1 MISCGTSSNF
11 ETLTLLKRKKF
22 CRFPHRHGE
31 GRGNPETQNETC
43 WSIKTSISWEAFF
56 NFDTLTLSKRKT
68 RNMKRDM
75 LEHQSE
81 HFMRDVLQVWHVD
94 TIKKKGFTCGLVHLN
109 LATLEPK
116 KTIPKMPWWGRG
128 SPFWRSKSDFGV
140 PNLYRIRNLPN
151 MKPHVPSTLS
161 GYPTPCFLLHFC
173 DYKTLQPLQSGEP
186 VMSLHASRMGTWNKS
201 RPQKYKR
208 VAVKEPW
215 SLPKTLESLEVNII
229 CIC

>member
-116 KTIPKMPWWGRG
+116 K
-128 SPFWRSKSDFGV
+128 KSQKCPGGDGGPHFGD
-140 PNLYRIRNLPN
+140 PNLTLGSQTSTESGTYQTCSHMFPLHYRDTQ
-151 MKPHVPSTLS
+151 PHVSCCTFVIIKPCSLYKVENLS
-161 GYPTPCFLLHFC
+161 WAYMRAEWVLGINQGPRNTRGLLWKNLGLSQ
-173 DYKTLQPLQSGEP
+173 KTQN
-186 VMSLHASRMGTWNKS
+186 H
-201 RPQKYKR
+201 
-208 VAVKEPW
+208 
-215 SLPKTLESLEVNII
+215 
-229 CIC
+229 

>member
-1 MISCGTSSNF
+1 MFPFQARFWHRGASFWHVNGHSDYFTIDDFVRGILQFWNADTV
-11 ETLTLLKRKKF
+11 EKEKF

-116 KTIPKMPWWGRG
+116 KKNKNALVGMGVPILEIQIWLWGPKPLQNQEPTKHVATC
-128 SPFWRSKSDFGV
+128 SLYIIGV
-140 PNLYRIRNLPN
+140 PNP
-151 MKPHVPSTLS
+151 MFPVA
-161 GYPTPCFLLHFC
+161 LLW
-173 DYKTLQPLQSGEP
+173 L
-186 VMSLHASRMGTWNKS
+186 
-201 RPQKYKR
+201 
-208 VAVKEPW
+208 
-215 SLPKTLESLEVNII
+215 
-229 CIC
+229 

>member
-1 MISCGTSSNF
+1 MSTDTATISLLMISCGTSSNF
-11 ETLTLLKRKKF
+11 ETLTLLKRNKF

-116 KTIPKMPWWGRG
+116 KSIPKMPWWGWG

-151 MKPHVPSTLS
+151 M
-161 GYPTPCFLLHFC
+161 
-173 DYKTLQPLQSGEP
+173 
-186 VMSLHASRMGTWNKS
+186 
-201 RPQKYKR
+201 
-208 VAVKEPW
+208 
-215 SLPKTLESLEVNII
+215 
-229 CIC
+229 